1 MRGEISHNP
10 PFEYPL
16 STVVYILTGFSVY
29 MYCHNSYFHLSSG
42 GIFYVYFHL
51 HGRGF

>member
-1 MRGEISHNP
+1 M
-10 PFEYPL
+10 
-16 STVVYILTGFSVY
+16 Y

-51 HGRGF
+51 HGRGFLEFMNNIDKIMEF